1 MPESLCASIVSKGS
15 QRCQQQSF
23 NILTLLTT
31 HSFRHMQIHSAHAK
45 SSFADQF
52 TLTLW
57 SILQTA
63 SRRPVSISINCV
75 KKRLIKNVFLC
86 TSTTATWESW
96 WMFLLFGAVHALDH
110 VIYTIRIY
118 HLNDLKVQLRYN
130 YKLLIMTYSAACTV
144 HILSIS
150 LLFRYKQALTLH
162 FTVTHWALH
171 CSAFPVCFS
180 RVQM

>member
-1 MPESLCASIVSKGS
+1 MPESLCAFIVSKGS

-31 HSFRHMQIHSAHAK
+31 IRLDKCKHMSAHTK

-57 SILQTA
+57 SILRAA

-75 KKRLIKNVFLC
+75 KKRLIKCVFLC
-86 TSTTATWESW
+86 TATTWESW

-130 YKLLIMTYSAACTV
+130 YKLLIMTYSVACTA
-144 HILSIS
+144 HTKHLTFLSDIS
-150 LLFRYKQALTLH
+150 KR
-162 FTVTHWALH
+162 
-171 CSAFPVCFS
+171 
-180 RVQM
+180 